1 MAQQVRHVAAAIIRR
16 EERIL
21 ACQRGRGDMRGAWE
35 FPGGKVEDGET
46 SEQACRREIGEE
58 LGCRLGT
65 MWYLDTV
72 EYDYPDFH
80 LSMDCF
86 VAFLAPGEVP
96 HLLEHEDS
104 RWLSQGELLDVDWLP
119 ADHDLVMRLGLMWDQ
134 IFEPEHL

>member
-1 MAQQVRHVAAAIIRR
+1 MSRETRHVAAAIIQSGD
-16 EERIL
+16 RIL
-21 ACQRGRGDMRGAWE
+21 SCQRGHGDMKDGWE

-46 SEQACRREIGEE
+46 SEEACRREVSEE

-80 LSMDCF
+80 LSMDCY
-86 VAFLAPGEVP
+86 VAVLAPGEKP
-96 HLLEHEDS
+96 HLREHEDA

-119 ADHDLVMRLGLMWDQ
+119 ADHDLIMRLGVMWDQ